1 MPEEPNVSEAV
12 ASGDRRQAL
21 IALRDRLAADI
32 DNTETLPRD
41 RAAITKQLQ
50 SVLSE
55 IDELPSPETA
65 AVTPLEAARR
75 RRSA

>member
-1 MPEEPNVSEAV
+1 MSKTLNVSEAV
-12 ASGDRRQAL
+12 SSGDRRQAL
-21 IALRDRLAADI
+21 VALRDRLAADI
-32 DNTETLPRD
+32 DDTDTLPRD

>member
-1 MPEEPNVSEAV
+1 MPHISTVSEAV
-12 ASGDRRQAL
+12 SSGDRRTAL
-21 IALRDRLAADI
+21 TALRDRLAADI

-55 IDELPSPETA
+55 LDELPDPQQA
-65 AVTPLEAARR
+65 ALTPLEAARKAR
-75 RRSA
+75 AS

>member
-1 MPEEPNVSEAV
+1 MAGKPNVSEAV
-12 ASGDRRQAL
+12 ASGDRREAL

-32 DNTETLPRD
+32 DNTETIPRD

-55 IDELPSPETA
+55 IDELPAPETA

-75 RRSA
+75 KRSA

>member
-1 MPEEPNVSEAV
+1 MPENPNVSEAV

-32 DNTETLPRD
+32 DDTETIPRD

>member
-1 MPEEPNVSEAV
+1 MPATPSVSQAV
-12 ASGDRRQAL
+12 GTGDRRQAL
-21 IALRDRLAADI
+21 IALRDRLAQDI

-55 IDELPSPETA
+55 IEELPA
-65 AVTPLEAARR
+65 AEDATLTPLEAARKAR
-75 RRSA
+75 AA

>member
-1 MPEEPNVSEAV
+1 MPTAPSVSQAV
-12 ASGDRRQAL
+12 GTGDRRQAL
-21 IALRDRLAADI
+21 IALRDRLAQDI

-55 IDELPSPETA
+55 IDELPAPEPA

-75 RRSA
+75 KRSA